1 MTLAVSGREDL
12 DTLQN
17 WVTELFSEVPNKDV
31 PPAEAAYAGKISP
44 IELGA
49 QDKSLNIVPI
59 EDDRS
64 LLITWQLPFTSRQDR
79 QTRLL
84 GKPQNVLGSIV
95 GYEGKGS
102 LASYLKD
109 AGLISS
115 IFAGVVGE
123 TSDLETFALAVE
135 FTPEGFKRKDEV
147 IAACFSYLD
156 LIRSEGVPQYAL
168 NEVKQMSEVFFNY
181 KEAEDA
187 GKVIKFAGNMHKYEN
202 PKDWVAGPALVHDLK
217 IQTVNELLAKLKPE
231 DAYLAYTSQ
240 DFAKLADKSEKWY
253 GTKYAEQPIDR
264 TAWTSKKL
272 ASLSIP
278 KPNPFIPQD
287 FTLQYAR
294 TAPKTSGPTPPNMV
308 MDTDTWRVF
317 TKPDTTYGQPKGYA
331 FFLINQPD
339 NVLGSKTTPRT
350 SALSKLYSY
359 ALNEALTEFTYDA
372 AVAGLDYSC
381 DFTQRGVSLS
391 FVGFNDKLPA
401 YIESVSKSIASF
413 VPNDEAKLAKF
424 KDVISRGLAAFS
436 FEQPYQH
443 AGQYSK
449 LCTMSPAYLPTD
461 VLKEMDSITL
471 AELQQWTTK
480 LWSKGF
486 GQALIQ
492 GNIKEKQALS
502 IAKTVASA
510 FNLQPLPENERGAPK
525 FAQLPVVSKGYGSVL
540 QREEPNPANPNSAAI
555 VQFQNADRENL
566 KQQMAMEVLA
576 IIMGN
581 PFFAELRT
589 KQQLGY
595 IVQGGVSNK
604 EGVRSLV
611 FTAQSSVADAPYLTE
626 KIFEFTDA
634 FSLAGISEEQIKG
647 YISGL
652 VSKKLESDKKLTTEA
667 GRNWGEIVV
676 GQYAWKRRQEEAAAM
691 KSLVRKDL
699 EDVLAQVVQQGGSQ
713 RRVLT
718 SQVFSQ
724 KDLKGMAKLGKLEK
738 DGLIIASTKDF
749 QAQNTYFTP
758 LKGNPGNLA

>member
-1 MTLAVSGREDL
+1 MTLHLTFENV
-12 DTLQN
+12 N
-17 WVTELFSEVPNKDV
+17 
-31 PPAEAAYAGKISP
+31 
-44 IELGA
+44 
-49 QDKSLNIVPI
+49 
-59 EDDRS
+59 
-64 LLITWQLPFTSRQDR
+64 

-84 GKPQNVLGSIV
+84 SKPQNVLGAVV

-109 AGLISS
+109 AGLVSS

-135 FTPEGFKRKDEV
+135 FTPGGFARKDEV

-156 LIRSEGVPQYAL
+156 LIRREGVPQYAL
-168 NEVKQMSEVFFNY
+168 DEVKQMSEVFFNY

-187 GKVIKFAGNMHKYEN
+187 GKVIKLAGNMHKYDN
-202 PKDWVAGPALVHDLK
+202 PKDWVAGPALIHDLK
-217 IQTVNELLAKLKPE
+217 LQTVTELLAKLKPE
-231 DAYLAYTSQ
+231 DAYLSYTSQ
-240 DFAKLADKSEKWY
+240 DFAKVADKSEKWY
-253 GTKYAEQPIDR
+253 GTKFAELPIDR
-264 TAWTSKKL
+264 AAWTSKKL

-278 KPNPFIPQD
+278 KRNPFIPKD
-287 FTLQYAR
+287 FKLQYAR
-294 TAPKTSGPTPPNMV
+294 TAPKPGGPAPPTLV

-317 TKPDTTYGQPKGYA
+317 IKPDTTYAQPKGYA

-339 NVLGSKTTPRT
+339 DVLGSKTSPRT

-359 ALNEALTEFTYDA
+359 ALDEALTELTYDA
-372 AVAGLDYSC
+372 AVAGLGYSC

-391 FVGFNDKLPA
+391 FSGFNDKLPA
-401 YIESVSKSIASF
+401 YIASVSKSIASF

-424 KDVISRGLAAFS
+424 KDVIGRELSSFA

-443 AGQYSK
+443 AGRYSQ
-449 LCTMSPAYLPTD
+449 LCTMEPAYLPTD
-461 VLKEMDSITL
+461 VLKELDSLTL
-471 AELQQWTTK
+471 ADLQQWTKT
-480 LWSKGF
+480 LWRRGF

-492 GNIKEKQALS
+492 GNVKNEQAMS
-502 IAKTVASA
+502 IAKTVAGV
-510 FNLQPLPENERGAPK
+510 FNLKPLPENERGAPK
-525 FAQLPVVSKGYGSVL
+525 LAQLPVVSKGYGSVL
-540 QREEPNPANPNSAAI
+540 QREEPNPQNPNSAAV
-555 VQFQNADRENL
+555 VQFQNADRGNL

-581 PFFAELRT
+581 PFFADLRT

-595 IVQGGVSNK
+595 IVYGGVSNK
-604 EGVRSLV
+604 DGVRSLV

-634 FSLAGISEEQIKG
+634 FSLADISDEQIQG
-647 YISGL
+647 YLSGL

-676 GQYAWKRRQEEAAAM
+676 GQYAWKRRQEEAAVM
-691 KSLVRKDL
+691 KALVRGDL
-699 EDVLAQVVQQGGSQ
+699 EDVLAQVVRQGGSQ

-738 DGLIIASTKDF
+738 DGALIASTKDF
-749 QAQNTYFTP
+749 QTQNTFFTP
-758 LKGNPGNLA
+758 LKGNPGTLA